1 MDHTTKTDT
10 DVNCIEGPRDQRPT
24 IIGNK
29 YFILSNGKSSATKEK
44 IITNVLQHISG
55 LKELTVEKCDAI
67 LVFCFI
73 ISRTGTDIDAAL
85 NELNALSESKPAV
98 FIVLLHTIDPDKIV
112 PDSSRYVTRVDTL
125 TVDCFFYEDE
135 GLFKCMKNYEA
146 LTRINQCLQPQ
157 TSLHIVLQTVMALF
171 SSTYEWIVSKCGID
185 TGRPKISSFA
195 SELTLV
201 LLGMSGPE
209 KTAVEQMI
217 FGREESQA
225 DTSPAIQRKITADM
239 GVVDG
244 RQVAVINTPAW
255 FSSGLSTKD
264 IQQKIQFC
272 IRLSSRGP
280 YAFLLVIPSK
290 QSIEEKREI
299 VKEMKMI
306 FGERCWE
313 KVMIL
318 FTVTDEQQKKNIQDH
333 DLQTLEMNENQFHV
347 LNISETGNRS
357 QVSELLEKVK
367 KIQSQNYED
376 LNNARESPEESDSFV
391 FVEKIPD
398 IKT

>member
-10 DVNCIEGPRDQRPT
+10 DVNCIEGPKDQHPT
-24 IIGNK
+24 ITGNK
-29 YFILSNGKSSATKEK
+29 YFILSPGKRSATKEA
-44 IITNVLQHISG
+44 IITNVLQHILG

-98 FIVLLHTIDPDKIV
+98 FIVLHHTIDPDKIV

-135 GLFKCMKNYEA
+135 GLFKYE
-146 LTRINQCLQPQ
+146 T
-157 TSLHIVLQTVMALF
+157 
-171 SSTYEWIVSKCGID
+171 D
-185 TGRPKISSFA
+185 PKVA

-201 LLGMSGPE
+201 LLGISGPE

-255 FSSGLSTKD
+255 FSSGLSTED

-280 YAFLLVIPSK
+280 YAFLLVIPAK

-306 FGERCWE
+306 FG
-313 KVMIL
+313 
-318 FTVTDEQQKKNIQDH
+318 
-333 DLQTLEMNENQFHV
+333 
-347 LNISETGNRS
+347 
-357 QVSELLEKVK
+357 
-367 KIQSQNYED
+367 
-376 LNNARESPEESDSFV
+376 
-391 FVEKIPD
+391 
-398 IKT
+398 

>member
-1 MDHTTKTDT
+1 MIIKNYITYHQGQTD
-10 DVNCIEGPRDQRPT
+10 I
-24 IIGNK
+24 
-29 YFILSNGKSSATKEK
+29 KEK
-44 IITNVLQHISG
+44 MIEVGYPIT
-55 LKELTVEKCDAI
+55 
-67 LVFCFI
+67 
-73 ISRTGTDIDAAL
+73 
-85 NELNALSESKPAV
+85 ESKPAV
-98 FIVLLHTIDPDKIV
+98 FIVLHHTIDPDKIV

-135 GLFKCMKNYEA
+135 GLFKCKKNYEA
-146 LTRINQCLQPQ
+146 LTRILQCLQPQ
-157 TSLHIVLQTVMALF
+157 TSLHIALQNIMAWF
-171 SSTYEWIVSKCGID
+171 SSIYEWIVSKGGID
-185 TGRPKISSFA
+185 TERPKISFYETDPKVA

-201 LLGMSGPE
+201 LLGISGPE

-255 FSSGLSTKD
+255 FSSGLSTED

-280 YAFLLVIPSK
+280 YAFLLVIPAK

-318 FTVTDEQQKKNIQDH
+318 FTVTDEQQKQNIQGH
-333 DLQTLEMNENQFHV
+333 DLQTLEMNENQFNV
-347 LNISETGNRS
+347 LNISGTGNRS
-357 QVSELLEKVK
+357 QVSELLEKVE

-376 LNNARESPEESDSFV
+376 LNNARRESTEESYV
-391 FVEKIPD
+391 FV
-398 IKT
+398 